1 MIRQRRIDL
10 KLNIPKLEWIK
21 KKWENKL
28 YNQKLMYAQIEK
40 NRSSNHCLI
49 CISKK
54 SNKTELKKHIY
65 NMHFWMLGKHAH

>member
-1 MIRQRRIDL
+1 
-10 KLNIPKLEWIK
+10 
-21 KKWENKL
+21 
-28 YNQKLMYAQIEK
+28 MYAQIEK

-65 NMHFWMLGKHAH
+65 NMHFWMLGKHAHKEIRYSNDDDDFCFGEEIFEPVWPD